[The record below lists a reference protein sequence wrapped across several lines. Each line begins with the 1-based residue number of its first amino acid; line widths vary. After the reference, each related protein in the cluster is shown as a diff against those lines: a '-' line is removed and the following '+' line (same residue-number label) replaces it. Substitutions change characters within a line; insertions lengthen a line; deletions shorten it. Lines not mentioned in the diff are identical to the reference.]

1 MLPSSP
7 RYAESVYNAK
17 AYSAAS
23 AALPLAWTTI
33 ARRDPTEGD
42 VEIEILY
49 RARVGNQICPAA
61 VSSNG
66 FAPVHRED
74 LAGDELG
81 LGGEKKH

>member
-7 RYAESVYNAK
+7 RYAESVYHAK

-23 AALPLAWTTI
+23 ATLPLAWTRI
-33 ARRDPTEGD
+33 ARRDPTERD

-49 RARVGNQICPAA
+49 SARLGNQIC
-61 VSSNG
+61 SSNG
-66 FAPVHRED
+66 LAPVHRED

-81 LGGEKKH
+81 VGGEKKH